1 MERKYRIR
9 FSLHLYSG
17 DLYKGKAVDW
27 GLSKAGEPGNMD
39 LDEEGDETKRRELIN
54 KSNGQELITK
64 AISLFRY
71 LNLLD

>member
-27 GLSKAGEPGNMD
+27 GLSKTGEPDNTV
-39 LDEEGDETKRRELIN
+39 LDQRVIEHEEI
-54 KSNGQELITK
+54 
-64 AISLFRY
+64 
-71 LNLLD
+71 